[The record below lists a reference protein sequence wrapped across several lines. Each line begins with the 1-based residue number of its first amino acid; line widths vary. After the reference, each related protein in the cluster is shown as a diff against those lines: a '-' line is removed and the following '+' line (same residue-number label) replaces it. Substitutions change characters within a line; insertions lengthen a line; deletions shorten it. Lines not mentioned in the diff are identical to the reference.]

1 MNAVLYFIDS
11 FIFTFQYPLLAS
23 SLENLILPDYESI
36 QSSTSGNENT
46 SFCDFVQ
53 CSTVHIPPNT
63 PVSFADEYRGWGP
76 FGYWW
81 FSHICIDHL
90 FKVFLFFPCKTK
102 WFASEV
108 LFNRLGITCIN
119 TMFNCSKVAYIILIS
134 RKHLWIID
142 QHCFEFLLFW

>member
-1 MNAVLYFIDS
+1 MRFCTLLTLLFSPSNILYLHQVWRIKYCPTMNLYSPPPVVTKI
-11 FIFTFQYPLLAS
+11 YL
-23 SLENLILPDYESI
+23 
-36 QSSTSGNENT
+36 
-46 SFCDFVQ
+46 FCDFVQ
-53 CSTVHIPPNT
+53 CSTVHIPPYT
-63 PVSFADEYRGWGP
+63 PVSFADEYREWGP
-76 FGYWW
+76 FWDWW